1 MYICITWLDD
11 DKQDTESSEE
21 RKDEEKTDD
30 TATTTPSDEAFS
42 EHVQQESQD
51 QQAYLEPIL
60 VAMELGQEILQGNT
74 GDEGQT
80 TVW

>member
-1 MYICITWLDD
+1 MCYWLDD
-11 DKQDTESSEE
+11 DKQGVESSEDS
-21 RKDEEKTDD
+21 KDDD
-30 TATTTPSDEAFS
+30 NTEDTVATNDVAFS
-42 EHVQQESQD
+42 EHEQE

-74 GDEGQT
+74 GDEEQT